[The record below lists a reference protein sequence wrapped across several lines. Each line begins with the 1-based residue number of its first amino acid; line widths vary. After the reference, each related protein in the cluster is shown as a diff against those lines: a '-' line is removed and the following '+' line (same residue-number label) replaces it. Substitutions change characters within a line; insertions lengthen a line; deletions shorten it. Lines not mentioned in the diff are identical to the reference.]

1 MEAFLYLQ
9 ALGDPAQAFCNFL
22 LLCVFDETVRQ
33 QMIRKFRD
41 WRGNSGDESEEQL
54 LETTPKTYKSFLPK
68 NHADGDK

>member
-54 LETTPKTYKSFLPK
+54 LDISKSETTAQTYKSFK
-68 NHADGDK
+68 NT